1 MCRPKP
7 LPAVTLISRPKI
19 MKHSLFIWTVILSFT
34 AVALSQSGKTNDAIN
49 RQVKTLGVEKAITVS
64 FDAGGNASKVMAV
77 TENFSNNEV
86 DRVGIQAMNFAMGF
100 FYPGTT
106 LTASPERLHFTFWVL
121 TKKPR
126 FAENHHF
133 AADLGGGKI
142 LDLGEAR
149 YSPKPREDMEYLN
162 FEISRSDLASIAG
175 ADSVTFRLGSYAFTL
190 TPAQQ
195 RVIRG
200 LVRVGDVSL
209 TN

>member
-1 MCRPKP
+1 
-7 LPAVTLISRPKI
+7 
-19 MKHSLFIWTVILSFT
+19 
-34 AVALSQSGKTNDAIN
+34 
-49 RQVKTLGVEKAITVS
+49 
-64 FDAGGNASKVMAV
+64 
-77 TENFSNNEV
+77 
-86 DRVGIQAMNFAMGF
+86 MNFAMGF

-133 AADLGGGKI
+133 TADIGGGKI

-162 FEISRSDLASIAG
+162 FEISRTDLATIAA
-175 ADSVTFRLGSYAFTL
+175 ADSVTFHLGPYLFSL

-195 RVIRG
+195 KVIRG
-200 LVRVGDVSL
+200 LARVADLSS